1 VTDRELRR
9 DTRRIRNT
17 LLTACV
23 TLGEAKHNLDL
34 LRMADNLF
42 RETDLG

>member
-1 VTDRELRR
+1 VADGELRR
-9 DTRRIRNT
+9 DMCHIRNA

-23 TLGEAKHNLDL
+23 TFGEAKHNLDL

-42 RETDLG
+42 RERDLG